1 MKTFVCGVLIL
12 QLEIT
17 RSLFIDLVYWFEMP
31 ITVHSIHSS
40 MNPKIIM
47 PFSAMAIAAVALLF
61 TSGPIISSQQALAFV
76 YVHGHHGYY
85 GHFYRHGYYGH
96 FYRHG
101 YYGHFYRHGYYYGHP
116 YHRFYRGHFY
126 YHRFY

>member
-17 RSLFIDLVYWFEMP
+17 RSLFIDLVYWFKMP
-31 ITVHSIHSS
+31 IIVHSIHSS

-47 PFSAMAIAAVALLF
+47 PFSTMAIAAVALLF
-61 TSGPIISSQQALAFV
+61 ASGPIISSQQALAFV
-76 YVHGHHGYY
+76 YVHGHAG
-85 GHFYRHGYYGH
+85 FYHHGYYGH